1 MGKHLKT
8 QLDYDMI
15 NQFAKEVSRLEP
27 DNEILKKYL
36 GMDNFEGAEL
46 RKHLKQF
53 PWSDKI
59 PGLTGK

>member
-46 RKHLKQF
+46 RKLVKGF
-53 PWSDKI
+53 PWADKI
-59 PGLTGK
+59 PAINGK